1 MKQYFIHNG
10 RSESGPF
17 NFDQLKQ
24 MHISK
29 DSLVWYEGLQKWVK
43 ATSVSELQ
51 DILSDNVSSTPIE
64 NIPVLDLSKKRT
76 AASNKSSKRK
86 KKYLLNPD
94 QTKKTALTIWIIFS
108 ILMLV
113 AMYLYLKP

>member
-17 NFDQLKQ
+17 NFEQLKQ

-29 DSLVWYEGLQKWVK
+29 ESLVWYEGLQKWVK
-43 ATSVSELQ
+43 ATTVSELQ
-51 DILSDNVSSTPIE
+51 EILSDSVSSTPIE
-64 NIPVLDLSKKRT
+64 NIPVLDLSKKRST
-76 AASNKSSKRK
+76 TNNKRK
-86 KKYLLNPD
+86 KKHILNPD

-108 ILMLV
+108 VLMLV